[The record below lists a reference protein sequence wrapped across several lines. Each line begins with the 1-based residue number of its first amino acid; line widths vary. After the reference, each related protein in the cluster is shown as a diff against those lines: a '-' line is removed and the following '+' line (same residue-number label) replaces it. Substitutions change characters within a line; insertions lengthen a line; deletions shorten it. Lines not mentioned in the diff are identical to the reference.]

1 MSPLATRSRIARR
14 RVHGPARNRLVASG
28 VFATL
33 MLLAA
38 ACGGTDGSA
47 DDDIKASKDPEI
59 ADTLQ
64 EEFKESGV
72 IKNIV
77 FNNSPPATFVK
88 GEDTV
93 GWAMDL
99 SNAIGDVLGVK
110 IETTVSGD
118 FASFI
123 PGLQSKRYDGT
134 FGPLIVT
141 PERLEQI
148 DIVAVMKVGTGVVSK
163 TGSDISV
170 SEITDLCGLS
180 VAVIEGSA
188 FATAIEDLQPEC
200 EAAGKDE
207 MEIRSFPSNS
217 DAQLAVQN
225 GRVQVFASNTDALQ
239 YLVQQT
245 GDVFTIQPLEY
256 NPIYQGIGLTK
267 DNGLAEPVAAAV
279 EQLIAD
285 GTYDEIFKDWG
296 IERNAIPEPEINPT
310 DQPTVE

>member
-1 MSPLATRSRIARR
+1 MPRNVEVRPVRTGWLLDHGRMLLITSIGAILALLMTGCGSDSAADPDTPSADVDEDIA
-14 RVHGPARNRLVASG
+14 
-28 VFATL
+28 ATL
-33 MLLAA
+33 PQAV
-38 ACGGTDGSA
+38 
-47 DDDIKASKDPEI
+47 KD
-59 ADTLQ
+59 
-64 EEFKESGV
+64 SGV

-88 GEDTV
+88 GDDTV

-99 SNAIGDVLGVK
+99 SSAIGDVLGVK
-110 IETTVSGD
+110 IDTTVSGD

-123 PGLQSKRYDGT
+123 PGLQNKRWDGH
-134 FGPLIVT
+134 FGALIVT

-163 TGSDISV
+163 TGSDVSV

-200 EAAGKDE
+200 EAAGLDE

-225 GRVQVFASNTDALQ
+225 GRVEVFASNTDALE
-239 YLVQQT
+239 YLVSQT
-245 GDVFTIQPLEY
+245 GDTFTVQPLEY

-279 EQLIAD
+279 EKLIAD
-285 GTYDEIFKDWG
+285 GTYDEIFKKWG
-296 IERNAIPEPEINPT
+296 IERNEIPAPEINPT

>member
-1 MSPLATRSRIARR
+1 MSRVVESRPGQTRRFQRHRRKVWAVLMAAVLAVLMASCGSDDSGDPKAASANVDADIA
-14 RVHGPARNRLVASG
+14 
-28 VFATL
+28 ATL
-33 MLLAA
+33 PQ
-38 ACGGTDGSA
+38 SV
-47 DDDIKASKDPEI
+47 KD
-59 ADTLQ
+59 
-64 EEFKESGV
+64 SGV

-88 GEDTV
+88 DDEVV

-99 SNAIGDVLGVK
+99 SDAIADVLGVK
-110 IETTVSGD
+110 METTVSGD

-123 PGLQSKRYDGT
+123 PGLQNKRWHGH
-134 FGPLIVT
+134 FGSLIVT

-163 TGSDISV
+163 TGSDVSV
-170 SEITDLCGLS
+170 DEITDLCGLS

-200 EAAGKDE
+200 EAADKDE

-217 DAQLAVQN
+217 DAQLAVKN
-225 GRVQVFASNTDALQ
+225 GRVQVFASNTDALE
-239 YLVQQT
+239 YLVSQT
-245 GDVFTIQPLEY
+245 GDVFTVQPLEY

-279 EQLIAD
+279 EKLIAD
-285 GTYDEIFKDWG
+285 GTYDEIFKKWG
-296 IERNAIPEPEINPT
+296 IERNEISEPEINPT
-310 DQPTVE
+310 DEPTVE